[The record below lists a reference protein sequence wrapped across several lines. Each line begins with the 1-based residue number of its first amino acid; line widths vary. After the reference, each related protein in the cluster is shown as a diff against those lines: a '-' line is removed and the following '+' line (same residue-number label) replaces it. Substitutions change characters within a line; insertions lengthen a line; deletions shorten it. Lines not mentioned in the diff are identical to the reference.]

1 LNNIAC
7 TIISVSNTKISILTP
22 AQAVGSYDF
31 TVTYNSLTGTS
42 LPADQFVYNTNAVT
56 VTSFTPSDASP
67 VLKGTITITGT
78 DFGLD

>member
-1 LNNIAC
+1 
-7 TIISVSNTKISILTP
+7 
-22 AQAVGSYDF
+22 
-31 TVTYNSLTGTS
+31 VTYNSLTGTS